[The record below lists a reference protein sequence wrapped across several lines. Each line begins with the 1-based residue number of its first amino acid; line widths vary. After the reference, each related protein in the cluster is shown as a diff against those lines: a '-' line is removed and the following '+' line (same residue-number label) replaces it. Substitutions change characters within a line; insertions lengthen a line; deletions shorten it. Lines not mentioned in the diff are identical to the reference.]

1 MRFLSFAFLFL
12 FAIFYD
18 YALSMSSATASA
30 REGDESSE
38 DLNEI
43 LKNRKGGR

>member
-12 FAIFYD
+12 SAIFSD
-18 YALSMSSATASA
+18 SVSSMSATTAST